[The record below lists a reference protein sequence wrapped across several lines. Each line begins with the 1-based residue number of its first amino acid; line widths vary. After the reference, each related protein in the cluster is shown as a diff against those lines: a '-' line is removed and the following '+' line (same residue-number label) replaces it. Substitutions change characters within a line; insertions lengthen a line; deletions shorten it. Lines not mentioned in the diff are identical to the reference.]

1 MAGARDNPD
10 RGTVVNGDF
19 LEWTERL
26 LARMKSERGWSQKR
40 VAAAGGISE
49 SQIKRWRAIGGPQS
63 LPSARKLATF
73 CQRLGVGTDEPF
85 GYLGYLGWQPGA
97 DDAPPDD
104 LTMWS
109 ERVRTLLRDPN
120 ISADERERY
129 LNVLE
134 MAWND
139 YERRAAERDE
149 SEASESGSGD
159 GSEDIAREAG

>member
-1 MAGARDNPD
+1 MARARDNPD
-10 RGTVVNGDF
+10 RGKVVNREF

-26 LARMKSERGWSQKR
+26 LKRMKAERRLSQKG
-40 VAAAGGISE
+40 VAQAGGISE

-63 LPSARKLATF
+63 LPSADRLASF

-97 DDAPPDD
+97 DEAPPDD

-109 ERVRTLLRDPN
+109 ERIRTLLRDPT
-120 ISADERERY
+120 IGDAERERY

-139 YERRAAERDE
+139 YERRSAER
-149 SEASESGSGD
+149 
-159 GSEDIAREAG
+159 EDDDVGTRDVG